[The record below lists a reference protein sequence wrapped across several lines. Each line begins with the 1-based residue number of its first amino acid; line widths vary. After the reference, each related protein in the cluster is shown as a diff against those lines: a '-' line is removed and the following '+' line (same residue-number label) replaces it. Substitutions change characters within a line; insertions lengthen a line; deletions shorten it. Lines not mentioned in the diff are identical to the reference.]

1 MDFAR
6 LLYQER
12 FEDLCKQILR
22 LEFGDNVFGVDG
34 RGGDEGTDSFIGTI
48 LQQTV
53 IFQFKFFPAQF
64 NNSRRTKIIKSLKNS
79 YAKNPNEWY
88 LLVPANLTIYD
99 WKWWES
105 LKDEYK
111 NVKLTI

>member
-22 LEFGDNVFGVDG
+22 LEFGDVFGVDG
-34 RGGDEGTDSFIGTI
+34 RGGDEGTDSFRGTI

-53 IFQFKFFPAQF
+53 IFQFKFFPAKLDAT
-64 NNSRRTKIIKSLKNS
+64 RKKN
-79 YAKNPNEWY
+79 Y
-88 LLVPANLTIYD
+88 
-99 WKWWES
+99 
-105 LKDEYK
+105 
-111 NVKLTI
+111 